1 MTRRRWESLVALYC
15 DWSYSLKTKTG
26 AKTHWGPLRGRLHL
40 EAHQPHG
47 SAPPLPPLHVR
58 GRILQAGRRGRG
70 AESPAGTACR
80 RDGDRRA
87 RNQSLL
93 PPSGVFEK
101 VWLQKRAPSFHSLAR
116 AAPNSRRDGY
126 AGEKLRFLRVWHS
139 WRLTAAEVINNS
151 WDALLAVPKK
161 QILFSFIFNLIVT
174 WLCGS

>member
-1 MTRRRWESLVALYC
+1 MTTLRWENLVALYC
-15 DWSYSLKTKTG
+15 DWSHSLKIKTG
-26 AKTHWGPLRGRLHL
+26 VKTHWGPLRGRLHL

-47 SAPPLPPLHVR
+47 STASSASSPSSTSGAAFFR
-58 GRILQAGRRGRG
+58 RARRGRG

-93 PPSGVFEK
+93 PPSGVLEK
-101 VWLQKRAPSFHSLAR
+101 VWLQKRAPSFHSLTR

-139 WRLTAAEVINNS
+139 GRLTAAEVINNS

-161 QILFSFIFNLIVT
+161 QILFSFLFYI
-174 WLCGS
+174 